1 MDEFKGGE
9 DLEDFVDEGG
19 RHGDDEVAAWF
30 EESGATGG
38 EGLMGV
44 GGEVLENG
52 EHGDGVEDFAG
63 GHVLGEEAGEEF
75 EAISESDFFESGIDA
90 EAIVG
95 EVRDLA
101 EHHAVDAPD
110 IENACAVGDEGA
122 GFADAVVLEKAIE
135 ESHGWMA
142 VARWRFRGRFVD
154 GEGVSEGSNFFED
167 GEDGE
172 NCQ

>member
-19 RHGDDEVAAWF
+19 RHGDDDPAAWF
-30 EESGATGG
+30 EKSGATGG

-63 GHVLGEEAGEEF
+63 GHVLGEVAGDEF
-75 EAISESDFFESGIDA
+75 KAFSESDFFEGGIDA
-90 EAIVG
+90 EAIFG

-101 EHHAVDAPD
+101 EHHAVDASD

-142 VARWRFRGRFVD
+142 VARWRFRGRFK
-154 GEGVSEGSNFFED
+154 GERGSDFF
-167 GEDGE
+167 
-172 NCQ
+172 

>member
-1 MDEFKGGE
+1 
-9 DLEDFVDEGG
+9 
-19 RHGDDEVAAWF
+19 
-30 EESGATGG
+30 
-38 EGLMGV
+38 MGV

-90 EAIVG
+90 EAIFG

-101 EHHAVDAPD
+101 EHHAVDASD

-142 VARWRFRGRFVD
+142 VEWWTFRGRFVD

>member
-1 MDEFKGGE
+1 
-9 DLEDFVDEGG
+9 
-19 RHGDDEVAAWF
+19 
-30 EESGATGG
+30 
-38 EGLMGV
+38 MGV

-90 EAIVG
+90 EAIFG

-142 VARWRFRGRFVD
+142 VEWWTFRGRFVD

>member
-38 EGLMGV
+38 EGLMGF

-52 EHGDGVEDFAG
+52 EHGDGVEDFVG

-75 EAISESDFFESGIDA
+75 KAFSESDFFEGGIDA
-90 EAIVG
+90 EAIFG

-101 EHHAVDAPD
+101 EHHAVDASD

-142 VARWRFRGRFVD
+142 VGRWRISWTV
-154 GEGVSEGSNFFED
+154 
-167 GEDGE
+167 
-172 NCQ
+172 